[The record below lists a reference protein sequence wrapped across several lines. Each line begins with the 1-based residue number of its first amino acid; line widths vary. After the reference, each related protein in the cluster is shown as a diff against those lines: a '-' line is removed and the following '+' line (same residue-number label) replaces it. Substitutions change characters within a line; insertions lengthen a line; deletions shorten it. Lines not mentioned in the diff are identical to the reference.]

1 MIGYAAD
8 ERARWISGASDVE
21 LTRAY
26 YDCKMSDDLET
37 KATADVLRGEIV
49 SRFMKRSLED
59 ERLRREQKERD
70 CYV

>member
-26 YDCKMSDDLET
+26 YDICGSDIVENVALSDL
-37 KATADVLRGEIV
+37 LRGEMV
-49 SRFMKRSLED
+49 RRFMMRSLEK
-59 ERLRREQKERD
+59 ERIRREKESER
-70 CYV
+70 YV

>member
-26 YDCKMSDDLET
+26 YDTCGSDVVENVAMFDL
-37 KATADVLRGEIV
+37 LRGEMV
-49 SRFMKRSLED
+49 RRFMMRSLEK
-59 ERLRREQKERD
+59 ERIRREKESDRF
-70 CYV
+70 V

>member
-26 YDCKMSDDLET
+26 YDICGSDIVENV
-37 KATADVLRGEIV
+37 AMADVLRGEMV
-49 SRFMKRSLED
+49 RRFMMRSLEEEHIRRWKGV
-59 ERLRREQKERD
+59 ERI
-70 CYV
+70 V

>member
-26 YDCKMSDDLET
+26 YDTCGSDIVENVAMSDL
-37 KATADVLRGEIV
+37 LRGEMV
-49 SRFMKRSLED
+49 RRFMMRSLEK
-59 ERLRREQKERD
+59 ERIRREKESER
-70 CYV
+70 CV

>member
-1 MIGYAAD
+1 MVGYAAD

-26 YDCKMSDDLET
+26 YGICGSDIVENV
-37 KATADVLRGEIV
+37 AMADVLRGEMV
-49 SRFMKRSLED
+49 RRFMMRSLEK
-59 ERLRREQKERD
+59 ERLRRTEKERE

>member
-26 YDCKMSDDLET
+26 YDTCGSDIVENVAMSDL
-37 KATADVLRGEIV
+37 LRGEMV
-49 SRFMKRSLED
+49 RRFMMRSLEK
-59 ERLRREQKERD
+59 ERIRREKESER
-70 CYV
+70 YF